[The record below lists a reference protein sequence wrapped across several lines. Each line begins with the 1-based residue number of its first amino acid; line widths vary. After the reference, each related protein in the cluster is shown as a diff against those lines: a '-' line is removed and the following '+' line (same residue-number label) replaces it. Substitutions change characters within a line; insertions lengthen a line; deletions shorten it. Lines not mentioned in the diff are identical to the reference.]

1 MAKWIVPIILYFQY
15 SAYMDPQHGGHWA
28 FMQPDKGQTLR
39 VTRFDFSRPS
49 EVTIVYSF
57 GLKTAQRATLKQS
70 PGFDSEPRR
79 IRGYV
84 LQGAYHNT
92 ESGLYELYYLSPDR
106 RSLLER
112 LFSGPGRQVAC
123 VYFSS
128 RPAYNPFRD
137 TLFAQVLTD
146 TVRLTPRSAH

>member
-1 MAKWIVPIILYFQY
+1 MAKWIVPIIFYFQY
-15 SAYMDPQHGGHWA
+15 SAYQAEGGLWK
-28 FMQPDKGQTLR
+28 FMLPVKGHALSM
-39 VTRFDFSRPS
+39 TRFDFSRPS
-49 EVTIVYSF
+49 EVTIDYAF
-57 GLKTAQRATLKQS
+57 GLKTAERSTLKQS
-70 PGFDSEPRR
+70 PGFDREPRS

-84 LQGAYHNT
+84 LQGAYHDT

-112 LFSGPGRQVAC
+112 LLSGPGRQVGC
-123 VYFSS
+123 MHFSS

-137 TLFAQVLTD
+137 TVFAQILTD